1 MPLPI
6 LFLPFAVA
14 AAQPSMTAAVPAAPP
29 RAVSHRARR
38 MFVSP
43 MGEPFTA
50 DRGGDALAVWFGQ
63 ADRNRDGAISKDE
76 MQQDAERFF
85 AKLDVNHDGEI
96 DPDEITR
103 YETQIAP
110 SNRRSLGLLPISEP
124 VATADSN
131 FNRGVTLNEFRT
143 ASEKRFGALDLD
155 RRGLLTLDRL
165 EDIRPEGPAREK
177 RDDASRPHL
186 DPNADSGG

>member
-1 MPLPI
+1 MPLPALI
-6 LFLPFAVA
+6 LTFAAA
-14 AAQPSMTAAVPAAPP
+14 AAQPSPAG
-29 RAVSHRARR
+29 SHRFDRL
-38 MFVSP
+38 FISP
-43 MGEPFTA
+43 MGEPFIA
-50 DRGGDALAVWFGQ
+50 QHGDALADWFGQ
-63 ADRNRDGAISKDE
+63 ADRNHDGAISKDE

-85 AKLDVNHDGEI
+85 ATLDVNHDGEI

-143 ASEKRFGALDLD
+143 AADKRFGALDLD

-165 EDIRPEGPAREK
+165 AEIRPEGPAREK